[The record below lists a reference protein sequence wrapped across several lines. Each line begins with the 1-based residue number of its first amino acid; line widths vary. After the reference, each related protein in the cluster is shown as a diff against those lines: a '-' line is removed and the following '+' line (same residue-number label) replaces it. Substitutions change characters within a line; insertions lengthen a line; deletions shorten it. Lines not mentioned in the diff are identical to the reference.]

1 MYIVEKKIKKTNY
14 CINCNKYGHVQK
26 KCELPTISN
35 GIISIYINN
44 FDEINKKK
52 LDIYISENI
61 GKIDIVNEIN
71 NIKLDEINENIKIL
85 MIQRKHSLGYI
96 EFIRG
101 RYNEKKLNN
110 DNAYC
115 NNFYPSINYLI
126 EQMNEDEI
134 TNINTKNFDELWI
147 NLWNNN

>member
-1 MYIVEKKIKKTNY
+1 
-14 CINCNKYGHVQK
+14 
-26 KCELPTISN
+26 
-35 GIISIYINN
+35 
-44 FDEINKKK
+44 
-52 LDIYISENI
+52 
-61 GKIDIVNEIN
+61 
-71 NIKLDEINENIKIL
+71 

-134 TNINTKNFDELWI
+134 TNINTTNGTIANFKNT
-147 NLWNNN
+147 NCRNNTSPKLNF